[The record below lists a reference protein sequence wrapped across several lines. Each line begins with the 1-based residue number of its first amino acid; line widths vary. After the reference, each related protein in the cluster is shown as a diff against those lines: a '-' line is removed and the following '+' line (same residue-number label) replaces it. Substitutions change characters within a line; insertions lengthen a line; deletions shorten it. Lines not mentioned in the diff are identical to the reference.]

1 MKEENEEEAN
11 YLENFD
17 RIFGTKV
24 NKKIKLNMPMLH
36 IIFENF
42 REDVYSPSKKYKE
55 LRRKKIE
62 LFNKF
67 RKDLRDEQM
76 KIFNNYNEIEN
87 QITEEIE
94 EQLFMFGYIVAT
106 ELLNE
111 VEINIKK
118 YNSSFQPLKFINVST
133 KNINDVN

>member
-87 QITEEIE
+87 QITEKIE

-118 YNSSFQPLKFINVST
+118 YNSSFQPLKFIDIST

>member
-67 RKDLRDEQM
+67 RKDLIDEQM

-118 YNSSFQPLKFINVST
+118 YNSSFQPLKFIGIST

>member
-118 YNSSFQPLKFINVST
+118 YNSSFQPLKFIDIST

>member
-1 MKEENEEEAN
+1 MKEENEEKAN

-118 YNSSFQPLKFINVST
+118 YNSSFLPLKFIDIST